1 MAKTISMNNRIK
13 SDMKSNSLETN
24 DTNDISQN
32 RIILVGTYKGDQ
44 LTKWIGWYCYPIF
57 EDDCDIESNAAK
69 INELWLF
76 KGVEEQKVFSAEYV
90 GIKTR
95 EELISNYGYPAK
107 GKAHG
112 NRYLLF
118 KTEVKYT
125 IETSLRGKAEKVII
139 RTSDFATSPQVRSQ
153 LKSYL
158 EATDRQEPS
167 LSKLVPSIVL
177 SMPHES
183 LCVCESLQQL
193 ELFDIIKPTWKVE
206 KAPKHTFVDLFAGC
220 GGLSLG
226 LEEAGFTPLLVN
238 ELNKDAMATY
248 LVNRTQEYPWLE
260 QNNVNNVKDLV
271 LKPELLQGFID
282 SIREKLHVD
291 IENGELD
298 LLCGGPP
305 CQGFSGIGYRRS
317 YSVEKAQLPSNY
329 LFQDMAFLVNRM
341 NPKIFL
347 FENVRGLMTS
357 KWTKEGTNGEIFKTV
372 LETFVGIGKYHI
384 CYKLVH
390 AKDYGVPQNRP
401 RVLIVGLRKD
411 VFPDMIPENIDAVI
425 SGFLPKPVGGAP
437 DLEDLL
443 GDLVDSKHTN
453 GGATLTYV
461 SDPINDLQRRFRT
474 KRNGDILKKGD
485 KLTEQE
491 YSKHATKILEK
502 FKAMHENG
510 GEIPEKFKT
519 KKFSQRLLPRTWGD
533 NGPTMTCCSA
543 PDDYVHFSQ
552 PRSFTVREWARLQ
565 MFPDW
570 YQFRGP
576 RTTGGL
582 RRAGN
587 PREGIFDRELPK
599 YTQIGNAV
607 PVGLAYNVGK
617 HFIKLLE
624 EKA

>member
-1 MAKTISMNNRIK
+1 MEINNTNLISDAAHSK
-13 SDMKSNSLETN
+13 S
-24 DTNDISQN
+24 
-32 RIILVGTYKGDQ
+32 RFILVGTYKGKQ
-44 LTKWIGWYCYPIF
+44 LENWEGWYCYPVSD
-57 EDDCDIESNAAK
+57 EDGAITAYANK

-76 KGVEEQKVFSAEYV
+76 KGKEEQKTFDAEFE

-95 EELISNYGYPAK
+95 DELIGEYGYPAE

-112 NRYLLF
+112 NKYLLF
-118 KTEVKYT
+118 KIRFKYTEVPLPT
-125 IETSLRGKAEKVII
+125 DKAEKIII
-139 RTSDFATSPQVRSQ
+139 RTADFATSPSVRKQ
-153 LKSYL
+153 LKAYL
-158 EATDRQEPS
+158 KSDKRKDPA
-167 LSKLVPSIVL
+167 LAKCVPSIIL
-177 SMPHES
+177 SLPSEN
-183 LCVCESLQQL
+183 LCVCEDLRQL
-193 ELFDIIKPTWKVE
+193 TLWDLMTPTWTVE
-206 KAPKHTFVDLFAGC
+206 SAPKHTFVDLFAGC

-248 LVNRTQEYPWLE
+248 LANRLDEYPWLE

-271 LKPELLQGFID
+271 LKPELLQGIID
-282 SIREKLHVD
+282 NIRDKLHVD
-291 IENGELD
+291 IEKGELD

-329 LFQDMAFLVNRM
+329 LFQDMAFLVNRL
-341 NPKIFL
+341 NPRIFL

-357 KWTKEGTNGEIFKTV
+357 KWTKDGTNGEIFKAV
-372 LETFVGIGKYHI
+372 LETFTGIGKYHI

-411 VFPDMIPENIDAVI
+411 VFPDWAPENIDAVI

-437 DLEDLL
+437 DLQDLL
-443 GDLVDSKHTN
+443 GDLVDGKHAN
-453 GGATLTYV
+453 GGVTDKYV
-461 SDPINDLQRRFRT
+461 SAPQNDLQRSFRT
-474 KRNGDILKKGD
+474 KRNGVVLQKGD
-485 KLTEQE
+485 PLSEQE
-491 YSKHATKILEK
+491 YSHHAPKILEK
-502 FKAMHENG
+502 FKAMHANG
-510 GEIPEKFKT
+510 GEIPEEFRT
-519 KKFSQRLLPRTWGD
+519 KKFSQRLLPSRWGEI
-533 NGPTMTCCSA
+533 GPTMTCCSA
-543 PDDYVHFSQ
+543 PDDYVHFCQ

-570 YQFRGP
+570 YQFMGP

-587 PREGIFDRELPK
+587 PREGLFDRELPK

-624 EKA
+624 EKAKC

>member
-1 MAKTISMNNRIK
+1 MKNN
-13 SDMKSNSLETN
+13 T
-24 DTNDISQN
+24 DTNENANETAQP

-44 LTKWIGWYCYPIF
+44 LSKWVGWYCYPIT
-57 EDDCDIESNAAK
+57 ENDKDIEGYASK

-76 KGVEEQKVFSAEYV
+76 KGMTEQKTFIAEFV

-95 EELISNYGYPAK
+95 DELIKDYGYPAK

-112 NRYLLF
+112 DKYLLF
-118 KTEVKYT
+118 TTKYKYSNNT
-125 IETSLRGKAEKVII
+125 VSIEEAEKVII
-139 RTSDFATSPQVRSQ
+139 RTADFTTSPEVRKQ
-153 LKSYL
+153 LMAYL
-158 EATDRQEPS
+158 ESNDRQNPS
-167 LSKLVPSIVL
+167 LAKLVPTVVL
-177 SMPHES
+177 NLPHKN
-183 LCVCESLQQL
+183 LYVCENLQQL
-193 ELFDIIKPTWKVE
+193 TFFNIFNTSWKVDI
-206 KAPKHTFVDLFAGC
+206 APKHTFIDLFAGC

-248 LVNRTQEYPWLE
+248 LVNRTHEYPWLE

-271 LKPELLQGFID
+271 LNPELLQGFIN
-282 SIREKLHVD
+282 SIRNNLHID
-291 IENGELD
+291 IEKGELD

-329 LFQDMAFLVNRM
+329 LFQDMAFLVNRL

-357 KWTKEGTNGEIFKTV
+357 KWTQDGTNGEIFKAV
-372 LETFVGIGKYHI
+372 LETFNGIGKYHI

-411 VFPDMIPENIDAVI
+411 VFPDMTPNNIDAVI
-425 SGFLPKPVGGAP
+425 SGFLPEPIGGAP
-437 DLEDLL
+437 DLQDLL
-443 GDLVDSKHTN
+443 SDLVDDNHTN
-453 GGATLTYV
+453 GGVTLSYV
-461 SDPINDLQRRFRT
+461 SDPQNALQQSFRT
-474 KRNGDILKKGD
+474 KRNGEILRKGD
-485 KLTEQE
+485 KLSEQE
-491 YSKHATKILEK
+491 YSHHAPKILEK
-502 FKAMHENG
+502 FKAMHESG
-510 GEIPEKFKT
+510 GEIPVEFRT
-519 KKFSQRLLPRTWGD
+519 KKFSQRLLPCKWGES
-533 NGPTMTCCSA
+533 GPTMTCCSA

-552 PRSFTVREWARLQ
+552 PRNLTVREWARLQ

-570 YQFRGP
+570 YQFMGP

-587 PREGIFDRELPK
+587 PREGLFDRELPK

-624 EKA
+624 EKAKC

>member
-1 MAKTISMNNRIK
+1 MEINSTNT
-13 SDMKSNSLETN
+13 DDSNDSSTK
-24 DTNDISQN
+24 

-44 LTKWIGWYCYPIF
+44 LVKWVGWYCYPISE
-57 EDDCDIESNAAK
+57 EDQNIESNAAK

-76 KGVEEQKVFSAEYV
+76 KGLEEQKVFSAEFV

-95 EELISNYGYPAK
+95 EELIQDYGYPAT

-118 KTEVKYT
+118 KTKMLYEEYANHV
-125 IETSLRGKAEKVII
+125 SKAEKIII
-139 RTSDFATSPQVRSQ
+139 RLADFATSPKVRTQ
-153 LKSYL
+153 LKAYL
-158 EATDRQEPS
+158 ESDERKNPE
-167 LSKLVPSIVL
+167 LSKLVPTIVQSL
-177 SMPHES
+177 PSKN
-183 LCVCESLQQL
+183 LCVCEALHQL
-193 ELFDIIKPTWKVE
+193 SLFDLIQPMLTVF

-291 IENGELD
+291 IEKGELD

-329 LFQDMAFLVNRM
+329 LFQDMAFLLNRM

-357 KWTKEGTNGEIFKTV
+357 KWTKEGTNGEIFKAV
-372 LETFVGIGKYHI
+372 LETFAGIGKYHI

-411 VFPDMIPENIDAVI
+411 VFPNMTPANIDAVI
-425 SGFLPKPVGGAP
+425 SGFLPKPIGGAP
-437 DLEDLL
+437 DLQDLL

-461 SDPINDLQRRFRT
+461 SEPTNALQQSFRT
-474 KRNGDILKKGD
+474 KRNGEVLKKGD
-485 KLTEQE
+485 RLTEQE
-491 YSKHATKILEK
+491 YSNHAAKILEK
-502 FKAMHENG
+502 FKAMHANG
-510 GEIPEKFKT
+510 GEIPEEFKT
-519 KKFSQRLLPRTWGD
+519 KKFSQRLLPSRWGES
-533 NGPTMTCCSA
+533 GPTMTCCSA

-570 YQFRGP
+570 YQFIGP

-624 EKA
+624 EKAKC

>member
-1 MAKTISMNNRIK
+1 MGKNTVNKIDKNQTAKHV
-13 SDMKSNSLETN
+13 
-24 DTNDISQN
+24 
-32 RIILVGTYKGDQ
+32 ILVGTYKGNQ
-44 LTKWIGWYCYPIF
+44 LDDWQGWYCYPLSD
-57 EDDCDIESNAAK
+57 EDKNIADFAQN

-76 KGVEEQKVFSAEYV
+76 KGKEEQKTYNATFV

-95 EELISNYGYPAK
+95 KELIDEFKYPAK
-107 GKAHG
+107 GKPHG
-112 NRYLLF
+112 ENYLLF
-118 KTEVKYT
+118 KTELLYQSESIDCGT
-125 IETSLRGKAEKVII
+125 AEKVIV
-139 RTSDFATSPQVRSQ
+139 RTSDFTTSPTVRKQ
-153 LKSYL
+153 LKEFL
-158 EATDRQEPS
+158 ETSDRQNS
-167 LSKLVPSIVL
+167 DVAKLVPSIVL
-177 SMPHES
+177 SVPKEN
-183 LCVCESLQQL
+183 LCVCENLRQMTFYDVLTPNWS
-193 ELFDIIKPTWKVE
+193 IE

-248 LVNRTQEYPWLE
+248 LMNRTSDYPWLE

-271 LKPELLQGFID
+271 LQPDLLKGFID
-282 SIREKLHVD
+282 SIRKKLHVD
-291 IENGELD
+291 IEKGELD

-357 KWTKEGTNGEIFKTV
+357 KWTNEGTNGEIFKTV
-372 LETFVGIGKYHI
+372 LETFTGIGKYHV

-411 VFPDMIPENIDAVI
+411 VFPDMSPENIDAVI

-437 DLEDLL
+437 DLQDLL
-443 GDLVDSKHTN
+443 GDLVDENHSN
-453 GGATLTYV
+453 GGATLEYA
-461 SDPINDLQRRFRT
+461 SAPLNDLQKMFRT
-474 KRNGDILKKGD
+474 KRNGEVLGKGD
-485 KLTEQE
+485 TLTEQE
-491 YSKHATKILEK
+491 YSHHAQKILDK

-510 GEIPEKFKT
+510 GEIPEEFRT
-519 KKFSQRLLPRTWGD
+519 KKFSQRLLPRKWGEA
-533 NGPTMTCCSA
+533 GPTMTCCSA

-570 YQFRGP
+570 YQFSGP

-587 PREGIFDRELPK
+587 PREGLFDRELPK

-624 EKA
+624 EKQNVKGI

>member
-1 MAKTISMNNRIK
+1 MEK
-13 SDMKSNSLETN
+13 NSFNKHSENIT
-24 DTNDISQN
+24 TK
-32 RIILVGTYKGDQ
+32 RVILVGTYKGNQ
-44 LTKWIGWYCYPIF
+44 LEDWQGWYCYPLSD
-57 EDDCDIESNAAK
+57 EDSNIAAFAQK

-76 KGVEEQKVFSAEYV
+76 KGNAEQKTFHAQFI
-90 GIKTR
+90 GIKNR
-95 EELISNYGYPAK
+95 KELIDEFNYPAQ
-107 GKAHG
+107 GKPHG
-112 NRYLLF
+112 NSYLLF
-118 KTEVKYT
+118 KTELLYQNEYIASGT
-125 IETSLRGKAEKVII
+125 AEKVIV
-139 RTSDFATSPQVRSQ
+139 RTADFATSPSVRKQ
-153 LKSYL
+153 LKAYL
-158 EATDRQEPS
+158 ETNERQNS
-167 LSKLVPSIVL
+167 DVAQLVPSIVL
-177 SMPHES
+177 SVPRQN
-183 LCVCESLQQL
+183 LCVCENLRQMTF
-193 ELFDIIKPTWKVE
+193 FDVMTPSWSID

-248 LVNRTQEYPWLE
+248 LMNRTHDYPWLE

-271 LKPELLQGFID
+271 LQPNLLKDFID

-291 IENGELD
+291 IEKGELD

-305 CQGFSGIGYRRS
+305 CQGFSGIGFRRS

-357 KWTKEGTNGEIFKTV
+357 KWTQNGTNGEIFKTV
-372 LETFVGIGKYHI
+372 LETFTGIGKYHV

-411 VFPDMIPENIDAVI
+411 VFPNMSPANTDAVI

-437 DLEDLL
+437 DLQDLL
-443 GDLVDSKHTN
+443 GDLVDTEHTN
-453 GGATLTYV
+453 GGATLEYV
-461 SDPINDLQRRFRT
+461 SAPQNDLQKKFRT
-474 KRNGDILKKGD
+474 KRNGEVLEKGD
-485 KLTEQE
+485 ALTEQE
-491 YSKHATKILEK
+491 YSHHAQKILDK

-510 GEIPEKFKT
+510 GEIPEEFKT
-519 KKFSQRLLPRTWGD
+519 KKFSQRLLPCKWGET
-533 NGPTMTCCSA
+533 GPTMTCCSA

-570 YQFRGP
+570 YQFSGP

-587 PREGIFDRELPK
+587 PREGMFDRELPK

-607 PVGLAYNVGK
+607 PVGLAYNVGM
-617 HFIKLLE
+617 HFVKLLE
-624 EKA
+624 DKAKC

>member
-1 MAKTISMNNRIK
+1 MNN
-13 SDMKSNSLETN
+13 NT
-24 DTNDISQN
+24 DTNENVNETAQP

-44 LTKWIGWYCYPIF
+44 LSKWAGWYCYPIT
-57 EDDCDIESNAAK
+57 ENDKDIEGYASR

-76 KGVEEQKVFSAEYV
+76 KGMAEQKTFIAKFV

-95 EELISNYGYPAK
+95 DELIKDYGYPAK

-112 NRYLLF
+112 DKYLLF
-118 KTEVKYT
+118 STIYKYSNNT
-125 IETSLRGKAEKVII
+125 VSIEEAEKVII
-139 RTSDFATSPQVRSQ
+139 RTADFTTSPEVRKQ
-153 LKSYL
+153 LKAYL
-158 EATDRQEPS
+158 ESNDRKNPT
-167 LSKLVPSIVL
+167 LAKLVPTVVL
-177 SMPHES
+177 NLPNKN
-183 LCVCESLQQL
+183 LYVCENLQQL
-193 ELFDIIKPTWKVE
+193 TFFNIFNTSWKVDI
-206 KAPKHTFVDLFAGC
+206 APKHTFIDLFAGC

-248 LVNRTQEYPWLE
+248 LVNRTHEYPWLE

-271 LKPELLQGFID
+271 LNPELLQGFIN
-282 SIREKLHVD
+282 SIRNNLHID
-291 IENGELD
+291 IEKGELD

-329 LFQDMAFLVNRM
+329 LFQDMAFLVNRL

-357 KWTKEGTNGEIFKTV
+357 KWTQEGTNGEIFRAV
-372 LETFVGIGKYHI
+372 LETFNGIGKYHI

-411 VFPDMIPENIDAVI
+411 VFPDMTPESIDAVL
-425 SGFLPKPVGGAP
+425 SGFLPEPVGGAP
-437 DLEDLL
+437 NLQDLL
-443 GDLVDSKHTN
+443 GDLVDEKHTN
-453 GGATLTYV
+453 GGATLSYV
-461 SDPINDLQRRFRT
+461 SDPKNELQRTFRT
-474 KRNGDILKKGD
+474 KRNGEILKKGD
-485 KLTEQE
+485 KLSEQE
-491 YSKHATKILEK
+491 YSHHAPKILEK
-502 FKAMHENG
+502 FKAMHESG
-510 GEIPEKFKT
+510 GAIPEEFRT
-519 KKFSQRLLPRTWGD
+519 KKFSQRLLPCKWGES
-533 NGPTMTCCSA
+533 GPTMTCCSA

-552 PRSFTVREWARLQ
+552 PRNLTVREWARLQ

-570 YQFRGP
+570 YQFMGP

-587 PREGIFDRELPK
+587 PREGNFERELPK

-624 EKA
+624 EKAKC